1 MANVQNLKP
10 KTTLTEEEAKR
21 LGHNGGVKSGVA
33 RRRNKGMKQIA
44 QILLS
49 LPLNNGESTGV
60 EEIQSL
66 GEIKGRNITV
76 EEAIILQQIQK
87 ALKGDMRSAEF
98 VRETSGQQVVQKI
111 ETSETPKIV
120 DDI

>member
-21 LGHNGGVKSGVA
+21 LGRNGGIKSGEA
-33 RRRNKGMKQIA
+33 RRRNKGMKNILQT
-44 QILLS
+44 LLS
-49 LPLNNGESTGV
+49 LPLTNGETTST
-60 EEIQSL
+60 EDIQSL

-76 EEAIILQQIQK
+76 EEAIMLQQIQK

-98 VRETSGQQVVQKI
+98 VRETSGQQVVQKV
-111 ETSETPKIV
+111 ETSEAPKIV

>member
-10 KTTLTEEEAKR
+10 RHLTSEEASIIGKK
-21 LGHNGGVKSGVA
+21 GAEKSIEV
-33 RRRNKGMKQIA
+33 RRKNKGMKQIL
-44 QILLS
+44 QTLLS
-49 LPLNNGESTGV
+49 LPLTNGETTST
-60 EEIQSL
+60 EDIQSL

-76 EEAIILQQIQK
+76 EEAIMLQQIQK

-98 VRETSGQQVVQKI
+98 VRETSGQQVVQKV
-111 ETSETPKIV
+111 ETSEAPRIV